1 VSDGA
6 RVLIVDDEREFA
18 TTLAERLSLRGYDA
32 SAAFSAEEALAVV
45 AASAPDVVL
54 LDLTLPGVRGV
65 ELLMTLRQ
73 LLPHG
78 EIILLSGHLDLA
90 EKIEG
95 VRIDAFG
102 MLLKPVV
109 MAELT
114 GKIDA
119 ALARRKTHA
128 AR

>member
-1 VSDGA
+1 MSKA
-6 RVLIVDDEREFA
+6 RVLLVDDEREFA
-18 TTLAERLSLRGYDA
+18 ATLTERLSLRGYEA
-32 SAAFSAEEALAVV
+32 SAVFTAEEAIAAVGR
-45 AASAPDVVL
+45 SAPDVVL
-54 LDLTLPGVRGV
+54 LDLNRPGVRGV

-90 EKIEG
+90 DKIEG

-102 MLLKPVV
+102 MLLKPVE

-114 GKIDA
+114 AKIDA
-119 ALARRKTHA
+119 AQAKRGTHA
-128 AR
+128 TR

>member
-1 VSDGA
+1 MESKA
-6 RVLIVDDEREFA
+6 RVLVVDDEREFA
-18 TTLAERLSLRGYDA
+18 TTLAERLGLRGYEA
-32 SAAFSAEEALAVV
+32 CAAFTAEQAIAAV

-73 LLPHG
+73 HLPHG
-78 EIILLSGHLDLA
+78 QIILLSGHLDLA

-109 MAELT
+109 MTELVA
-114 GKIDA
+114 KIDA
-119 ALARRKTHA
+119 AHGKRGTHA
-128 AR
+128 NC

>member
-1 VSDGA
+1 MERKA
-6 RVLIVDDEREFA
+6 RVLLVDDEREFA
-18 TTLAERLSLRGYDA
+18 TTLAERLRLRGYDA
-32 SAAFSAEEALAVV
+32 SAAFSAEEATAAV

-54 LDLTLPGVRGV
+54 LDLNLPGVRGV
-65 ELLMTLRQ
+65 ELLLTLRQ

-95 VRIDAFG
+95 VRLDAFG
-102 MLLKPVV
+102 LLLKPVV

-114 GKIDA
+114 AMIDA
-119 ALARRKTHA
+119 LLAKRGTHA

>member
-1 VSDGA
+1 MTKA
-6 RVLIVDDEREFA
+6 RVLVVDDEREFA
-18 TTLAERLSLRGYDA
+18 TTITERLSLRGYEA
-32 SAAFSAEEALAVV
+32 SAAFSAEEAIAAVGT
-45 AASAPDVVL
+45 AAPDVVL
-54 LDLTLPGVRGV
+54 LDLNLPGVRGV

-102 MLLKPVV
+102 LLLKPV
-109 MAELT
+109 ELPELIA
-114 GKIDA
+114 KIDA
-119 ALARRKTHA
+119 AQTKKRAHA